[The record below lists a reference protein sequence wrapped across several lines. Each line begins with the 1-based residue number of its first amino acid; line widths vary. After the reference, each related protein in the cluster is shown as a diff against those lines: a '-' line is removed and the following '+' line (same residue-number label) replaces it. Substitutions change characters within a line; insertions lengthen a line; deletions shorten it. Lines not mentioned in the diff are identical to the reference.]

1 MGRRPVVLLSRGAA
15 YRARNQVTVA
25 PLTTRV
31 RGIRSEVGLGP
42 QDGLPRPCVANL
54 DNINTI
60 RVGQLLERVSQLGAD
75 KIRSIEDAIHYAL
88 GLAH

>member
-1 MGRRPVVLLSRGAA
+1 
-15 YRARNQVTVA
+15 
-25 PLTTRV
+25 
-31 RGIRSEVGLGP
+31 
-42 QDGLPRPCVANL
+42 VANL